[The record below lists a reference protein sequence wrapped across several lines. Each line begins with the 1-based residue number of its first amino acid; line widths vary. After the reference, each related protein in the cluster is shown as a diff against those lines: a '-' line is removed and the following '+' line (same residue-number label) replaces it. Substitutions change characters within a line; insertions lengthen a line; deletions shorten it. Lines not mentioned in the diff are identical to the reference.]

1 LQDESMKSVLIRDLP
16 DDVHAELR
24 RRAESAGKSLQ
35 QYLAEE
41 LRRVASRPTVADVVD
56 RIERERSG
64 GRVGLQAAV
73 TDLESSRR

>member
-1 LQDESMKSVLIRDLP
+1 MKSVLIRDLP

>member
-1 LQDESMKSVLIRDLP
+1 MQDESMKSVLIRDLP